1 MTQFVW
7 EPLTYCIIYYINT
20 WERISSWKNLLVTGC
35 STTPQTAIWL
45 SLYSFYF
52 VFFCLFGVGIFG
64 GFLFCFFFWGG
75 RVLFFLS
82 LFMCVLWALLSYN
95 YTRRLMIEHQNCE
108 LRLWEK
114 GTFVLKNT
122 ERKLS

>member
-1 MTQFVW
+1 MEKSFSHRLQYYTPNCYLTLIVFLLFCLLLFVW
-7 EPLTYCIIYYINT
+7 CGDF
-20 WERISSWKNLLVTGC
+20 WRV
-35 STTPQTAIWL
+35 
-45 SLYSFYF
+45 F
-52 VFFCLFGVGIFG
+52 VLFFFEGG
-64 GFLFCFFFWGG
+64 GFF
-75 RVLFFLS
+75 FFLS